1 MISLELEQ
9 GSDAWRLAR
18 CGSLGASRVHEVVAR
33 TKTGPS
39 AMRANCMGDLI
50 AERLTGAPLP
60 KFVTAAMQHGTD
72 TEAEARAAYEFD
84 RDLDVDQ
91 VGLIRH
97 PRIDGTHASPDG
109 LVGADGIVEFKCP
122 QIPEHI
128 NTLLNQ
134 AIPGKYITQIQ
145 WQLSVTGRAW
155 ADYVSYCPMMPASMQ
170 LWIKRVE
177 RDDKLISELEEQVQE
192 FLHELD
198 AKVKALRE
206 KYESKELAA

>member
-1 MISLELEQ
+1 MTEDLEQ
-9 GSDAWRLAR
+9 GSEAWRLAR
-18 CGSLGASRVHEVVAR
+18 CGSLGASRIHEVVAR

-50 AERLTGAPLP
+50 AERLMGVPLP
-60 KFVTAAMQHGTD
+60 KYVSSAMQHGTD

-84 RDLDVDQ
+84 RDVDVAL

-109 LVGADGIVEFKCP
+109 LVDADGIVEIKCP

-134 AIPGKYITQIQ
+134 TIPGKYVTQIQ
-145 WQLSVTGRAW
+145 WQLGVTGRAW
-155 ADYVSYCPMMPASMQ
+155 ADYVSYCPMMPTSMQ

-177 RDDKLISELEEQVQE
+177 RDPKAISDLEEQIQE

-206 KYESKELAA
+206 KYETRELAA

>member
-1 MISLELEQ
+1 MTIDLEQ
-9 GSDAWRLAR
+9 GSDAWRVAR
-18 CGSLGASRVHEVVAR
+18 CGSLGASRIHEVVAR

-60 KFVTAAMQHGTD
+60 KFVTSAMQHGTD

-84 RDLDVDQ
+84 RNVDVEL
-91 VGLIRH
+91 VGLVRH
-97 PRIDGTHASPDG
+97 PSINGTHASPDG

-134 AIPGKYITQIQ
+134 TIPGKYITQIQ
-145 WQLSVTGRAW
+145 WQLGVTGRAW

-177 RDDKLISELEEQVQE
+177 RDQKAISELEEQVSE
-192 FLHELD
+192 FLHELE
-198 AKVKALRE
+198 AKVARLRE
-206 KYESKELAA
+206 KYEPVREAAE